1 MNSGIYSLVVRNTYT
16 NEFVVLPIED
26 LNDSSVKK
34 EKVNISSIDKVTTF
48 FKDEQHLIEHL
59 IEKGYIN
66 FSTADIFI
74 KYKQDGKDK
83 LLEPLYEKFNVFR
96 LLTEDSESKIK
107 SENQNFIYYQDI
119 IFQELNKKS
128 VRNYIL
134 NSYNVNYNLKKHIIY
149 MYDSNHIDDV
159 TFFKKKIIEDLLN
172 YRTLRDVVSSIDEYY
187 NKEKKVNRL
196 MKNEDRRRA
205 LVGEITKDEEEL
217 LARTM
222 NINIPLD
229 YSLEESQVYKDASI
243 YKSNNEEVKE
253 MIDLDDIIY
262 GLSYVEALSLGIDLN
277 KMDEYVG
284 KTKK

>member
-26 LNDSSVKK
+26 LTDSSVKK

-262 GLSYVEALSLGIDLN
+262 GLSYVEALALGIDLN

>member
-96 LLTEDSESKIK
+96 LLTEDNESKIK

-262 GLSYVEALSLGIDLN
+262 GLSYVEALALGIDLN

>member
-196 MKNEDRRRA
+196 IKNEDRRRA

-262 GLSYVEALSLGIDLN
+262 GLSYVEALALGVDLN

>member
-48 FKDEQHLIEHL
+48 FKDEQHLIERL

-134 NSYNVNYNLKKHIIY
+134 NSYNINYNLKKHIIY

-262 GLSYVEALSLGIDLN
+262 GLSYVEALALGIDLN

>member
-48 FKDEQHLIEHL
+48 FKDEQHLIERL

-134 NSYNVNYNLKKHIIY
+134 NSYNINYNLKKHIIY

-159 TFFKKKIIEDLLN
+159 TFFKEKIIEDLLN

-196 MKNEDRRRA
+196 IKNEDRRRA

-229 YSLEESQVYKDASI
+229 YSLEESQVYKDALI

-262 GLSYVEALSLGIDLN
+262 GLSYVEALALGVDLN

>member
-96 LLTEDSESKIK
+96 LLTEDNESKIK

-134 NSYNVNYNLKKHIIY
+134 NSYNVNYNLKKHII
-149 MYDSNHIDDV
+149 
-159 TFFKKKIIEDLLN
+159 
-172 YRTLRDVVSSIDEYY
+172 
-187 NKEKKVNRL
+187 
-196 MKNEDRRRA
+196 
-205 LVGEITKDEEEL
+205 
-217 LARTM
+217 
-222 NINIPLD
+222 
-229 YSLEESQVYKDASI
+229 
-243 YKSNNEEVKE
+243 
-253 MIDLDDIIY
+253 
-262 GLSYVEALSLGIDLN
+262 
-277 KMDEYVG
+277 
-284 KTKK
+284 

>member
-262 GLSYVEALSLGIDLN
+262 GLSYVEALALGIDLN